1 MTKQQK
7 SMVIKTSSYLLFELH
22 LYSFSFLL
30 FVVKKFLDLPIDPA
44 I

>member
-22 LYSFSFLL
+22 LYSFFLL